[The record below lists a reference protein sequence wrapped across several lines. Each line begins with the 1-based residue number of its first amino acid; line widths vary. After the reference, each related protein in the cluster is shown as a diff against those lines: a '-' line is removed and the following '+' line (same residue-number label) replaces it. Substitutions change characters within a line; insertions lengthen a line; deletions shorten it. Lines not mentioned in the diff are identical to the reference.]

1 MDPRLAS
8 RCKTKV
14 TSPSIRSETG
24 ELSPRC
30 PVPPSLPSVPS
41 VLLLPNFAPA
51 YFYSVPLSSAQLY

>member
-30 PVPPSLPSVPS
+30 PVPPSLPSV
-41 VLLLPNFAPA
+41 LLLPNLAPA
-51 YFYSVPLSSAQLY
+51 YFYSVPLSSTKLY